1 MPGLDFVVAPGADL
15 GVIAEGQEAR
25 CVVLLLRVDM
35 LASEAPALQI
45 QRIGAVLHESQ
56 RATTL
61 KDVTANGG
69 SYGAA
74 VSVAI
79 NLEV

>member
-1 MPGLDFVVAPGADL
+1 MPGFDFFVAPGADL

-25 CVVLLLRVDM
+25 RLAFLLRVDM
-35 LASEAPALQI
+35 FASEAPGLQI

-56 RATTL
+56 WAATL
-61 KDVTANGG
+61 KDVTANSG

-74 VSVAI
+74 VSAAI

>member
-1 MPGLDFVVAPGADL
+1 VPGLDFVVASGADL

-25 CVVLLLRVDM
+25 GLVFLLRVDM
-35 LASEAPALQI
+35 FACEAPALPI

-56 RATTL
+56 RTATL
-61 KDVTANGG
+61 KDVTANSG

-74 VSVAI
+74 VSVAV